1 MNVTGVFARPLQLA
15 PSGLAG
21 QVRFATKKAGGST
34 SNGRSS
40 LPKHLGVK
48 SGNGMRVVPGTII
61 VRQRGTSWHAG
72 PGVGIG
78 RDHTLHAL
86 IEGRVVFRYDL
97 KTQRRIICVS
107 DESGAEAPLVGYASR
122 TETKKR
128 LADAVDAQHYLSLD
142 SVGRYQYVLGLAKK
156 LSEEEDVRKRE
167 LLEKRLTI
175 YLVDSEDPDVS
186 TTTTSSSNDDFIYNI
201 SIPQISSSESSSVEL
216 ISLQDDDSILRHIR
230 SASQTIEQMDVQGT
244 DESSLWASTMADGPT
259 LRRDKMEILSLCESG
274 AFWLVEYN
282 DKTDKLSLVQ
292 PEGNHTLKNKILAT
306 GYRCISHYWGP
317 GVVPWDNHTVDGI
330 TWDVPMRIEK
340 RSRILSVLKERPGFV
355 WIDVFCIRQNIART
369 SSNLTASATVPQIS
383 IMGKVY
389 RYCDECIALLDVP
402 DAAILQFSENLDA
415 FTPMLRFLSLRTR
428 ENSDESLIGHIVHLS
443 SGQEH
448 PGSNADDEFLARF
461 EALAVS
467 LPHGADWGELL
478 IISAERHRVN
488 SDFARALV
496 EIMGSQWFCRV
507 WTIQEAV
514 LPSSV
519 VIRSESLNS
528 AKAQL
533 CTIPLQTIIR
543 ICQGIYLW
551 TTPVIATVTA
561 ASNGASRR
569 NHAVDQISRIQSL
582 FLQLQSVAKDIILI
596 AKLEECLTSTQEN
609 IVETVLGALA
619 NSKRTCSMHQDYF
632 YGVCGLIG
640 VSIEAGLARE
650 EALIQFLSGL
660 QVLGIPI
667 ASVTIGSE
675 KHETDSWVGISNWD
689 TMAAVYGRWRK
700 LNTSIRLRGFALT
713 FNQDEQPTIR
723 GERVILQP
731 TQKLRILRK
740 IETVPDPDLL
750 SHCRAMVYGQ
760 RINTILGRRV
770 INIRKC
776 RESLQAHVS
785 GSTDPLVA
793 FAQEKSQSTG
803 IPSEPSG
810 ELENNGS
817 LQLVP
822 TISSTISDAF
832 FHKEFPPNWHVQS
845 NSRDSYLDSVY
856 TKFATD
862 ILSSLDKDGQIVS
875 YEIELLS
882 ASSHVAH
889 TQQPNPHPQ
898 APSQT
903 QPSVTFTVEECLLP
917 RLLVYLLDPRYT
929 SYETF
934 GTDLPFDLH
943 AGMEFVHMR
952 DTRKK
957 AHKSGILVC
966 QDAFEFPL
974 GHDLTFALGTA
985 EAANS
990 RTSSAAE
997 FILRSSSE
1005 ELGMSV
1011 AAVIHEDEDK
1021 ATIVGALLMQ
1031 LKSDAGRIEGPRAD
1045 LEETFDILRKSA
1057 SA

>member
-1 MNVTGVFARPLQLA
+1 MSSDASTPSSVHSVQEPNNSSDLLVKAAATLSFAQFHTSRSRWWTNWLY
-15 PSGLAG
+15 SKEFY
-21 QVRFATKKAGGST
+21 VVIRGST
-34 SNGRSS
+34 TQVFISS
-40 LPKHLGVK
+40 VHPIQRQINLEIPFQMVIPH
-48 SGNGMRVVPGTII
+48 TAEII
-61 VRQRGTSWHAG
+61 VE
-72 PGVGIG
+72 
-78 RDHTLHAL
+78 LH
-86 IEGRVVFRYDL
+86 EVYSTCGERV
-97 KTQRRIICVS
+97 
-107 DESGAEAPLVGYASR
+107 
-122 TETKKR
+122 
-128 LADAVDAQHYLSLD
+128 D
-142 SVGRYQYVLGLAKK
+142 SILAKTK
-156 LSEEEDVRKRE
+156 LPIESLARS
-167 LLEKRLTI
+167 LTQMEATWVFFALGPTSTCTLAI
-175 YLVDSEDPDVS
+175 TPHAIHLVDPEDHDVS

-201 SIPQISSSESSSVEL
+201 SVPQSSSSCSNSVEL

-244 DESSLWASTMADGPT
+244 DESSLWASAMADRPS
-259 LRRDKMEILSLCESG
+259 LRRDRMEILSLCESG

-306 GYRCISHYWGP
+306 GYRCISHYWGS
-317 GVVPWDNHTVDGI
+317 GMVPWDNHTVDGI
-330 TWDVPMRIEK
+330 TWEVPMRIEK

-355 WIDVFCIRQNIART
+355 WIDVFCIRQNNAAVP
-369 SSNLTASATVPQIS
+369 SNLTASQTVPQIS

-428 ENSDESLIGHIVHLS
+428 ENSDESLIGHIVHLAS
-443 SGQEH
+443 EKDH
-448 PGSNADDEFLARF
+448 AGSNADDEFLARF

-519 VIRSESLNS
+519 VIRSESLNA
-528 AKAQL
+528 AK
-533 CTIPLQTIIR
+533 
-543 ICQGIYLW
+543 
-551 TTPVIATVTA
+551 
-561 ASNGASRR
+561 NE
-569 NHAVDQISRIQSL
+569 
-582 FLQLQSVAKDIILI
+582 LQSVAKDIILI

-667 ASVTIGSE
+667 ASVTIGSQ
-675 KHETDSWVGISNWD
+675 KHDTDSWVGISNWD

-713 FNQDEQPTIR
+713 FNQDQQPTIR

-740 IETVPDPDLL
+740 IETIPDPDLL

-785 GSTDPLVA
+785 GSADPLVA
-793 FAQEKSQSTG
+793 FAQEKSQHAG
-803 IPSEPSG
+803 IPSTPSG
-810 ELENNGS
+810 ELQSHDS
-817 LQLVP
+817 LQLIP
-822 TISSTISDAF
+822 SISSAISEAF
-832 FHKEFPPNWHVQS
+832 VDKDFPPNWHAQS

-862 ILSSLDKDGQIVS
+862 ILASLDKDGQAVS
-875 YEIELLS
+875 FEIELFS
-882 ASSHVAH
+882 AASPGSGNEASA
-889 TQQPNPHPQ
+889 QQLNPHPQ
-898 APSQT
+898 TPSQT

-952 DTRKK
+952 DVRTK

-974 GHDLTFALGTA
+974 GQDLTFVLGTA
-985 EAANS
+985 DAANS

-997 FILRSSSE
+997 FILRSSSK

-1011 AAVIHEDEDK
+1011 AAVIDEDEDK

-1031 LKSDAGRIEGPRAD
+1031 LKSHDGRIEGPKAD